1 MSVSSWEKETGCNAD
16 LELSKEM
23 CTDTTVQ
30 IASSA
35 GYLDAFHHTAKCEK
49 AFLVAARRAG
59 SSPVAP
65 VPCEV
70 CAIYS
75 VHMICHVSLP
85 NWSKFLLQ
93 DS

>member
-1 MSVSSWEKETGCNAD
+1 MLQAD
-16 LELSKEM
+16 LGLSKEM
-23 CTDTTVQ
+23 CTDTKVQ

-35 GYLDAFHHTAKCEK
+35 GYLDAFHHAAKCEK
-49 AFLVAARRAG
+49 AFLVVAAKWAG

-70 CAIYS
+70 CAIHL